1 MGMHTEDYLLEMTD
15 IVKTFSGVTVLD
27 HMNLRVKKGTVH
39 ALMGENGA
47 GKSTLMKILSGLY
60 VKDSGKVIFDGVERG
75 SGISEGI
82 KSGISMIYQELN
94 PIYNMS
100 VTENIFCNKELYYI
114 NKIAVDKKKMIQRT
128 NELFKQYNIEG
139 IDANTR
145 ASQLSVAQKQLV
157 EIMKA
162 IANDSKLIVMDEPT
176 SAITER
182 ECEYLFQTIRQLK
195 ERGLTFIY
203 ITHKMDEIYKICDEI
218 TVMRDGQYVGTKST
232 TEITNDQ
239 LIAMMVG
246 RELTNIYPKENVEL
260 GDTVLEV
267 KNLSDKRGR
276 VKHVSFSVRKG
287 EIFGFAGLMGA
298 GRSEIMETIFGIRKK
313 ISGDIFIEG
322 KKVEIKHPK
331 DAIQRK
337 MAFLT
342 EDRRETGCF
351 LSLTV
356 KDNINMLSWK
366 NTKNKFGI
374 STDKC
379 NRITNEQ
386 IKKYDIKTVGPKQVI
401 QFLSGGNQQKV
412 LISRWLL
419 TDPDIIIFDEP
430 TRGIDVGSK
439 HSIYE
444 EMMQLVKQG
453 KTIIMISSELQE
465 LLGMS
470 DRIAVMCEG
479 RMMGILDREEATQ
492 EKILSYAA
500 GLINE
505 EA

>member
-1 MGMHTEDYLLEMTD
+1 MENNAADYVLEMKD
-15 IVKTFSGVTVLD
+15 IVKSFSGVTVLD
-27 HMNLRVKKGTVH
+27 HMNLRVKRGTVH

-60 VKDSGKVIFDGVERG
+60 IKDSGTVIFDGTERG

-100 VTENIFCNKELYYI
+100 VAENIFCNKELCRV
-114 NKIAVDKKKMIQRT
+114 NKIAVSKKMMEQRT
-128 NELFKQYNIEG
+128 NELFKQYNIKG
-139 IDANTR
+139 IDAKTR
-145 ASQLSVAQKQLV
+145 ASHLSVAQKQLV

-203 ITHKMDEIYKICDEI
+203 ITHKMEEVYKICDEI
-218 TVMRDGQYVGTKST
+218 TIMRDGQYVGSRATN
-232 TEITNDQ
+232 EITNEE
-239 LIAMMVG
+239 LISMMVG
-246 RELTNIYPKENVEL
+246 RELKNIYPKEKIQL
-260 GDTVLEV
+260 GDVVFEV
-267 KNLSDKRGR
+267 KNLSDKHGR
-276 VKHVSFSVRKG
+276 VQNVSFNARKG
-287 EIFGFAGLMGA
+287 EILGFAGLMGA

-313 ISGDIFIEG
+313 ASGEIYLNGE
-322 KKVEIKHPK
+322 KVDLNRPS
-331 DAIQRK
+331 DAIK
-337 MAFLT
+337 KKIAFLT

-351 LSLTV
+351 LTLTV
-356 KDNINMLSWK
+356 RDNVNMLSWK
-366 NTKNKFGI
+366 ETKNKFGI
-374 STDKC
+374 STGKI
-379 NRITNEQ
+379 NEITRGQ
-386 IKKYDIKTVGPKQVI
+386 IKKYDIKTVGPKQAV

-419 TDPDIIIFDEP
+419 TEPDIIIFDEP

-444 EMMQLVKQG
+444 EMMRLVKAG
-453 KTIIMISSELQE
+453 KTIIMISSELPE

-479 RMMGILDREEATQ
+479 RLTGILDREDATQ
-492 EKILSYAA
+492 EKILRYAA

-505 EA
+505 EV